1 MHQLREFARPKD
13 EFDQSHVRVVGI
25 SADEQEH
32 AGVVWDE
39 VTGRQFTILSDR
51 GAVVIRECG
60 LLHERGQDD
69 QIAIRVP
76 RSSSTRGGRAGAAS
90 ATRFPTFPRLR
101 RLSKASGK
109 RSDTWSRLLP
119 YPGPSPPARNC

>member
-76 RSSSTRGGRAGAAS
+76 RSSSTRGGARW
-90 ATRFPTFPRLR
+90 R
-101 RLSKASGK
+101 RVRDAVPDIPKAEE
-109 RSDTWSRLLP
+109 TL
-119 YPGPSPPARNC
+119 